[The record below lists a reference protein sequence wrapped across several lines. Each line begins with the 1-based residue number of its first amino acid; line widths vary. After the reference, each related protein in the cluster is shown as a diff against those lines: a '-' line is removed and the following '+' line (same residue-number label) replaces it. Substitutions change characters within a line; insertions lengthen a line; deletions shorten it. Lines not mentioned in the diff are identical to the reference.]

1 MQEADNNKNKK
12 REVEIPMNKLKI
24 GIVGAGRIGN
34 VHAESI
40 TYHIPEAEVVM
51 VTDVMEASAK
61 KLAERF
67 GVPKYSADYMDI
79 INDPE
84 IDAVLVCSP
93 TPTHADISIAAMKAG
108 KHVFC
113 EKPVHTSIERIK
125 EVAKVAEET
134 GRKLQIGFNR
144 RFDHNHKAVQKMV
157 ANGTLGNVEIVKIT
171 SRDPEPPSPEY
182 AASSGGLYIDRMIHD
197 FDMAML
203 LAGSDVTEVY
213 DMGTSLVDKRIGEAG
228 DVDTAIVTLTFA
240 NGALGVIDNSRRAAY
255 GYDQRVEVFGS
266 LGMAADENDGDSTV
280 KVSTAAGVVGEKPQ
294 FFFLER
300 YMASFTEE
308 MKQFIQAIVND
319 TEVPVGIHAGLMS
332 VVLAKAA
339 KKSLDEHR
347 PVKISE
353 I

>member
-1 MQEADNNKNKK
+1 MKK
-12 REVEIPMNKLKI
+12 LNV
-24 GIVGAGRIGN
+24 GIIGAGRIGS

-40 TYHIPEAEVVM
+40 ACHIPEAQVAM
-51 VTDVMEASAK
+51 VTDVIEENAK

-67 GVPKYSADYMDI
+67 QVPRYSSNCMDI
-79 INDPE
+79 VNNPG

-134 GRKLQIGFNR
+134 GCKLQIGFNR
-144 RFDHNHKAVQKMV
+144 RFDHNHRRVQQL
-157 ANGTLGNVEIVKIT
+157 AQDGTLGNIEIIKIT

-182 AASSGGLYIDRMIHD
+182 AASSGGLYIDMMIHD
-197 FDMAML
+197 FDMAMF
-203 LAGSDVTEVY
+203 LAGCDVTEVY
-213 DMGTSLVDKRIGEAG
+213 ATGASLVDRRIGDAG
-228 DVDTAIVTLTFA
+228 DVDTAIVTLTFQ

-280 KVSTAAGVVGEKPQ
+280 KVSTAAGVTGDKPR

-300 YMASFTEE
+300 YMQSFTEE
-308 MKQFIQAIVND
+308 MRQFIRAIRTD
-319 TEVPVGIHAGLMS
+319 GEVPVGIHAGLMS

-347 PVKISE
+347 PVKIRE
-353 I
+353 ICEV

>member
-1 MQEADNNKNKK
+1 
-12 REVEIPMNKLKI
+12 MNKLKI

-40 TYHIPEAEVVM
+40 TYHIPEADVVM
-51 VTDVMEASAK
+51 VTDVIEENAK
-61 KLAERF
+61 KLAARF

-79 INDPE
+79 VNDPA

-93 TPTHADISIAAMKAG
+93 TPTHADITIAALKAG

-113 EKPVHTSIERIK
+113 EKPVHTSLEKIR
-125 EVAKVAEET
+125 EVADVAAAS
-134 GRKLQIGFNR
+134 GKKLQIGFNR
-144 RFDHNHKAVQKMV
+144 RFDHNHRHVQALA
-157 ANGTLGNVEIVKIT
+157 ANGTLGNVEIIKIT
-171 SRDPEPPSPEY
+171 SRDPDPPAPEY
-182 AASSGGLYIDRMIHD
+182 AASSGGLDIDMLIHD
-197 FDMAML
+197 FDMAMV
-203 LAGSDVTEVY
+203 LAGCDVTEVY
-213 DMGTSLVDKRIGEAG
+213 AMGTSLVDPRIGEAG
-228 DVDTAIVTLTFA
+228 DVDTAIVTLTFE

-280 KVSTAAGVVGEKPQ
+280 KVSTASGVVGDKPQ

-308 MKQFIQAIVND
+308 MRQFIRAIRED
-319 TEVPVGIHAGLMS
+319 GDVPVGIHAGYMS

-347 PVKISE
+347 PVKIAE
-353 I
+353 ITGA

>member
-1 MQEADNNKNKK
+1 MSFIN
-12 REVEIPMNKLKI
+12 I
-24 GIVGAGRIGN
+24 GIIGAGRIGN

-40 TYHIPEAEVVM
+40 TYHIPDARVAM
-51 VTDVMEASAK
+51 VTDVMVESAR

-67 GVPKYSADYMDI
+67 GVPKYSGDYMDI
-79 INDPE
+79 LNDPA

-113 EKPVHTSIERIK
+113 EKPVHTSIEKIP
-125 EVAKVAEET
+125 EVARVAEET

-144 RFDHNHKAVQKMV
+144 RFDHNHRHVQQL
-157 ANGTLGNVEIVKIT
+157 AQDGTLGSIEIIKIT

-182 AASSGGLYIDRMIHD
+182 AASSGGLYIDMMIHD
-197 FDMAML
+197 FDMAMF

-213 DMGTSLVDKRIGEAG
+213 AMGTSLVDKRIGEAG
-228 DVDTAIVTLTFA
+228 DVDTAIVTLTFE

-280 KVSTAAGVVGEKPQ
+280 RVSTAAGVVGDKPQ

-300 YMASFTEE
+300 YMQSFTEE
-308 MKQFIQAIVND
+308 MRQFIRAIRENG
-319 TEVPVGIHAGLMS
+319 EVPVGIHAGLMS

-353 I
+353 ICGG

>member
-1 MQEADNNKNKK
+1 MD
-12 REVEIPMNKLKI
+12 KLRI

-51 VTDVMEASAK
+51 VTDPYEEGAR

-67 GVPKYSADYMDI
+67 GVPKYSKDYMDI
-79 INDPE
+79 INNKDV
-84 IDAVLVCSP
+84 DAVLVCSP
-93 TPTHADISIAAMKAG
+93 TPTHAEITIAALKAG

-113 EKPVHTSIERIK
+113 EKPVHTSIDCIK
-125 EVAKVAEET
+125 EVQKVAEET
-134 GRKLQIGFNR
+134 GLKLQIGFNR
-144 RFDHNHKAVQKMV
+144 RFDHNHSHVQRLV
-157 ANGTLGNVEIVKIT
+157 QDGTLGNVELIKIT

-182 AASSGGLYIDRMIHD
+182 AASSGGLYIDMMIHD
-197 FDMAML
+197 FDMAMF
-203 LAGSDVTEVY
+203 LAGCDVTEVY
-213 DMGTSLVDKRIGEAG
+213 AMGTSLVDKRIGEAG

-280 KVSTAAGVVGEKPQ
+280 RVSTAAGVVSDKPQ

-300 YMASFTEE
+300 YMQSFTEE
-308 MKQFIQAIVND
+308 MRQFIKAIRED

-347 PVKISE
+347 PVKVSE
-353 I
+353 IYGG

>member
-1 MQEADNNKNKK
+1 MKK
-12 REVEIPMNKLKI
+12 LNI
-24 GIVGAGRIGN
+24 GIVGAGRIGK
-34 VHAESI
+34 VHAQSI
-40 TYHIPEAEVVM
+40 VYHIPEAQVVM
-51 VTDVMEASAK
+51 VTDVVGAAAQA
-61 KLAERF
+61 LAEQYGIERW
-67 GVPKYSADYMDI
+67 STDYMDI
-79 INDPE
+79 VNAPD

-113 EKPVHTSIERIK
+113 EKPVDLTIEKIK
-125 EVAKVAEET
+125 ETARVAQET

-144 RFDHNHKAVQKMV
+144 RFDHNHGRVQQLA

-182 AASSGGLYIDRMIHD
+182 AASSGGLYIDMMIHD
-197 FDMAML
+197 FDMAMF
-203 LAGSDVTEVY
+203 LAGCDVDEVY
-213 DMGTSLVDKRIGEAG
+213 ATGVSIVDPRIGEAG
-228 DVDTAIVTLTFA
+228 DVDTAIVTLKFA

-266 LGMAADENDGDSTV
+266 LGMAAGENDGDSTV
-280 KVSTAAGVVGEKPQ
+280 KVSTAAGVTGDKPQ
-294 FFFLER
+294 YFFLER
-300 YMASFTEE
+300 YMASFIEE
-308 MKQFIQAIVND
+308 MKQFVAAVNHD

-353 I
+353 IVEG

>member
-1 MQEADNNKNKK
+1 MI
-12 REVEIPMNKLKI
+12 RI
-24 GIVGAGRIGN
+24 GIVGAGRIGH
-34 VHAESI
+34 VHAESV
-40 TYHIPEAEVVM
+40 TYHIPDAEVAM
-51 VTDVMEASAK
+51 VTDVVEANAK
-61 KLAERF
+61 TLAEKY
-67 GVPKYSADYMDI
+67 GVPKYSANYMDL
-79 INDPE
+79 INDPG

-93 TPTHADISIAAMKAG
+93 TPTHAEISIAAMKAG

-113 EKPVHTSIERIK
+113 EKPVHTSLEKIR
-125 EVAKVAEET
+125 EVAEVEKET

-144 RFDHNHKAVQKMV
+144 RFDHNHRAVRRAAQEGK
-157 ANGTLGNVEIVKIT
+157 LGKVEIIKIT

-182 AASSGGLYIDRMIHD
+182 AASSGGLYIDMMIHD
-197 FDMAML
+197 FDMAMF
-203 LAGSDVTEVY
+203 LADSDVTEVY
-213 DMGTSLVDKRIGEAG
+213 AMGTSLVDPRIGEAG

-280 KVSTAAGVVGEKPQ
+280 KISTAAGVVGEKPQ

-308 MKQFIQAIVND
+308 MKQFIRAITED
-319 TEVPVGIHAGLMS
+319 AEVPVGIHAGLMS

-347 PVKISE
+347 PVSVSE
-353 I
+353 ILNG

>member
-1 MQEADNNKNKK
+1 MKQLN
-12 REVEIPMNKLKI
+12 L

-34 VHAESI
+34 VHASSI
-40 TYHIPEAEVVM
+40 TYHIPGARVVRVSDIRPEA
-51 VTDVMEASAK
+51 AK
-61 KLAERF
+61 ALAE
-67 GVPKYSADYMDI
+67 KYGIPAWSDNYMDI
-79 INDPE
+79 INDPA

-93 TPTHADISIAAMKAG
+93 TPTHADIAIAAMQAG

-113 EKPVHTSIERIK
+113 EKPVDLTIEKIRRTA
-125 EVAKVAEET
+125 EVAKET

-144 RFDHNHKAVQKMV
+144 RFDHNHGKVQQL
-157 ANGTLGNVEIVKIT
+157 ARSGALGNVEIIKIT

-182 AASSGGLYIDRMIHD
+182 AASSGGLYIDMMIHD
-197 FDMAML
+197 FDMAMY
-203 LAGSDVTEVY
+203 LAGCDVTEVY
-213 DMGTSLVDKRIGEAG
+213 AMGTSLVDKRIGEAG
-228 DVDTAIVTLTFA
+228 DVDTAIVTLTFE

-266 LGMAADENDGDSTV
+266 LGMAAGENDGDSTV
-280 KVSTAAGVVGEKPQ
+280 RLSTAAGVVSDKPQ

-308 MKQFIQAIVND
+308 LRQFIAAIEND

-347 PVKISE
+347 PVKVSE
-353 I
+353 IL

>member
-1 MQEADNNKNKK
+1 MD
-12 REVEIPMNKLKI
+12 KLRI

-51 VTDVMEASAK
+51 VTDPYEEGAR

-67 GVPKYSADYMDI
+67 GVPKYSKDYMDI
-79 INDPE
+79 INNKDV
-84 IDAVLVCSP
+84 DAVLVCSP
-93 TPTHADISIAAMKAG
+93 TPTHAEITIAALKAG

-113 EKPVHTSIERIK
+113 EKPVHTSIECIK
-125 EVAKVAEET
+125 EVQKVAEET
-134 GRKLQIGFNR
+134 GLKLQIGFNR
-144 RFDHNHKAVQKMV
+144 RFDHNHSHVQRLV
-157 ANGTLGNVEIVKIT
+157 QDGTLGNVELIKIT

-182 AASSGGLYIDRMIHD
+182 AASSGGLYIDMMIHD
-197 FDMAML
+197 FDMAMF
-203 LAGSDVTEVY
+203 LAGCDVTEVY
-213 DMGTSLVDKRIGEAG
+213 AMGTSLVDKRIGEAG

-280 KVSTAAGVVGEKPQ
+280 RVSTAAGVVSDKPQ

-300 YMASFTEE
+300 YMQSFTEE
-308 MKQFIQAIVND
+308 MRQFIKAIRED

-347 PVKISE
+347 PVKVSE
-353 I
+353 IYGG

>member
-1 MQEADNNKNKK
+1 MKK
-12 REVEIPMNKLKI
+12 LNI
-24 GIVGAGRIGN
+24 GIVGAGRIGK
-34 VHAESI
+34 VHAQSI
-40 TYHIPEAEVVM
+40 VYHIPQAQLVM
-51 VTDVMEASAK
+51 VTDVVGAAAQS
-61 KLAERF
+61 LAEMYGIERW
-67 GVPKYSADYMDI
+67 STDYMDI
-79 INDPE
+79 VNAPD

-113 EKPVHTSIERIK
+113 EKPVDLTIEKIK
-125 EVAKVAEET
+125 QTAKVAEET

-144 RFDHNHKAVQKMV
+144 RFDHNHGRVQQLA
-157 ANGTLGNVEIVKIT
+157 ANGTLGKVEIVKIT

-182 AASSGGLYIDRMIHD
+182 AASSGGLYIDMMIHD
-197 FDMAML
+197 FDMAMF
-203 LAGSDVTEVY
+203 LAGCDVEEVY
-213 DMGTSLVDKRIGEAG
+213 ATGVSIVDPRIGEAG
-228 DVDTAIVTLTFA
+228 DVDTAIVTLKFA

-280 KVSTAAGVVGEKPQ
+280 KVSTAAGVVGDKPQ
-294 FFFLER
+294 YFFLER
-300 YMASFTEE
+300 YMASFIEE
-308 MKQFIQAIVND
+308 MRQFVAAVNND

-353 I
+353 IVEG

>member
-1 MQEADNNKNKK
+1 
-12 REVEIPMNKLKI
+12 MNKLKI

-51 VTDVMEASAK
+51 VTDVIKENAK
-61 KLAERF
+61 KLAARF
-67 GVPKYSADYMDI
+67 GIPKYSADYMDI
-79 INDPE
+79 VNDPE

-93 TPTHADISIAAMKAG
+93 TPTHADITIAALNAG

-113 EKPVHTSIERIK
+113 EKPVHTSIERIRD
-125 EVAKVAEET
+125 VAAAAEKS
-134 GRKLQIGFNR
+134 GKKLQIGFNR
-144 RFDHNHKAVQKMV
+144 RFDHNHRHVQELAKCG
-157 ANGTLGNVEIVKIT
+157 ALGNVEIIKIT

-182 AASSGGLYIDRMIHD
+182 AASSGGLYIDMMIHD
-197 FDMAML
+197 FDMAMF

-213 DMGTSLVDKRIGEAG
+213 AMGTSLVDKRIGEAG
-228 DVDTAIVTLTFA
+228 DVDTAIVTLTFE

-280 KVSTAAGVVGEKPQ
+280 KVSTAAGVVSDKPQ

-308 MKQFIQAIVND
+308 MRQFIKAITED
-319 TEVPVGIHAGLMS
+319 TDVPVGIHAGLMS

-353 I
+353 ITGA

>member
-1 MQEADNNKNKK
+1 MKK
-12 REVEIPMNKLKI
+12 LQI

-34 VHAESI
+34 VHAKSV
-40 TYHIPEAEVVM
+40 TYSIPEAEVAM
-51 VTDVMEASAK
+51 ITDVNEAAAK
-61 KLAERF
+61 KLAETY
-67 GVPKYSADYMDI
+67 GVSKWSADYHDI
-79 INDPE
+79 LNDPE

-93 TPTHADISIAAMKAG
+93 TPTHADIAIAAMEAG

-113 EKPVHTSIERIK
+113 EKPVDLTIEKIQK
-125 EVAKVAEET
+125 TAEVAQKT

-144 RFDHNHKAVQKMV
+144 RFDHNHGRVQELAKE
-157 ANGTLGNVEIVKIT
+157 GKLGNIELIKIT

-182 AASSGGLYIDRMIHD
+182 AASSGGLYIDMMIHD
-197 FDMAML
+197 FDMAMF

-213 DMGTSLVDKRIGEAG
+213 AMGASLVDPRIGQAG

-266 LGMAADENDGDSTV
+266 LGMAAGENDGDTTV
-280 KVSTAAGVVGEKPQ
+280 RLSTAEGVVSDKPQ

-300 YMASFTEE
+300 YMASFVLE
-308 MKQFIQAIVND
+308 MRQFVDAVLHDQD
-319 TEVPVGIHAGLMS
+319 VPVGIHAGLMS

-339 KKSLDEHR
+339 KKSLEEHR

-353 I
+353 ILEA

>member
-1 MQEADNNKNKK
+1 
-12 REVEIPMNKLKI
+12 MNKLKI

-51 VTDVMEASAK
+51 VTDVIEANAK

-67 GVPKYSADYMDI
+67 GIPKYSADYTDI
-79 INDPE
+79 VNDPSV
-84 IDAVLVCSP
+84 DAVLVCSP
-93 TPTHADISIAAMKAG
+93 TPTHADITIAALNAG

-113 EKPVHTSIERIK
+113 EKPVHTSIERIRD
-125 EVAKVAEET
+125 VAAAAEKS
-134 GRKLQIGFNR
+134 GKKLQIGFNR
-144 RFDHNHKAVQKMV
+144 RFDHNHRHV
-157 ANGTLGNVEIVKIT
+157 AELAKSGALGNVEIIKIT

-182 AASSGGLYIDRMIHD
+182 AASSGGLYIDMMIHD
-197 FDMAML
+197 FDMAMF
-203 LAGSDVTEVY
+203 LANSDVTEVY
-213 DMGTSLVDKRIGEAG
+213 AMGTSLVDKRIGEAG
-228 DVDTAIVTLTFA
+228 DVDTAIVTLTFE

-280 KVSTAAGVVGEKPQ
+280 KVSTVSGVVSDKPQ

-308 MKQFIQAIVND
+308 MRQFSRAVTEV

-353 I
+353 ITGA

>member
-1 MQEADNNKNKK
+1 MKK
-12 REVEIPMNKLKI
+12 LNI
-24 GIVGAGRIGN
+24 GIVGAGRIGK
-34 VHAESI
+34 VHAQSI
-40 TYHIPEAEVVM
+40 VYHIPEAQVVM
-51 VTDVMEASAK
+51 VTDVVGAAAQA
-61 KLAERF
+61 LAEQYGIERW
-67 GVPKYSADYMDI
+67 STDYMDI
-79 INDPE
+79 VNAPD

-113 EKPVHTSIERIK
+113 EKPVDLTIEKIK
-125 EVAKVAEET
+125 ETARVAQET

-144 RFDHNHKAVQKMV
+144 RFDHNHGRVQQLA

-182 AASSGGLYIDRMIHD
+182 AASSGGLYIDMMIHD
-197 FDMAML
+197 FDMAMF
-203 LAGSDVTEVY
+203 LAGCDVDEVY
-213 DMGTSLVDKRIGEAG
+213 ATGVSIVDPRIGEAG
-228 DVDTAIVTLTFA
+228 DVDTAIVTLKFA

-266 LGMAADENDGDSTV
+266 LGMAAGENDGDSTV
-280 KVSTAAGVVGEKPQ
+280 KVSTAAGVIGDKPQ
-294 FFFLER
+294 YFFLER
-300 YMASFTEE
+300 YMASFIEE
-308 MKQFIQAIVND
+308 MKQFVAAVNHD

-353 I
+353 IVEG

>member
-1 MQEADNNKNKK
+1 MI
-12 REVEIPMNKLKI
+12 RI
-24 GIVGAGRIGN
+24 GIVGAGRIGH
-34 VHAESI
+34 VHAESV
-40 TYHIPEAEVVM
+40 TYHIPEAEVAM
-51 VTDVMEASAK
+51 VTDVVEANAK
-61 KLAERF
+61 KLAEKY
-67 GVPKYSADYMDI
+67 GVPKYSANYMDL
-79 INDPE
+79 INDPD

-113 EKPVHTSIERIK
+113 EKPVHTSLEKIR
-125 EVAKVAEET
+125 EVAEVEKET

-144 RFDHNHKAVQKMV
+144 RFDHNHRAVRRAAQEGK
-157 ANGTLGNVEIVKIT
+157 LGKVEIIKIT

-182 AASSGGLYIDRMIHD
+182 AASSGGLYIDMMIHD
-197 FDMAML
+197 FDMAMF
-203 LAGSDVTEVY
+203 LADSDVTEVY
-213 DMGTSLVDKRIGEAG
+213 AMGTSLVDPRIGEAG

-280 KVSTAAGVVGEKPQ
+280 KISTVAGVVGEKPQ

-308 MKQFIQAIVND
+308 MKQFIRAITED
-319 TEVPVGIHAGLMS
+319 AEVPVGIHAGLMS

-347 PVKISE
+347 PVAVSE
-353 I
+353 ILNG

>member
-1 MQEADNNKNKK
+1 MD
-12 REVEIPMNKLKI
+12 KLRI

-51 VTDVMEASAK
+51 VTDPYEEGAR

-67 GVPKYSADYMDI
+67 GVPKYSKDYMDI
-79 INDPE
+79 INNKDV
-84 IDAVLVCSP
+84 DAVLVCSP
-93 TPTHADISIAAMKAG
+93 TPTHAEITIAALKAG

-113 EKPVHTSIERIK
+113 EKPVHTSIDCIK
-125 EVAKVAEET
+125 EVQKVAEET
-134 GRKLQIGFNR
+134 GLKLQIGFNR
-144 RFDHNHKAVQKMV
+144 RFDHNHSHVQRL
-157 ANGTLGNVEIVKIT
+157 AQDGTLGNVELIKIT

-182 AASSGGLYIDRMIHD
+182 AASSGGLYIDMMIHD
-197 FDMAML
+197 FDMAMF
-203 LAGSDVTEVY
+203 LAGCDVTEVY
-213 DMGTSLVDKRIGEAG
+213 AMGTSLVDKRIGEAG

-280 KVSTAAGVVGEKPQ
+280 RVSTAAGVVSDKPQ

-300 YMASFTEE
+300 YMQSFTEE
-308 MKQFIQAIVND
+308 MRQFIKAIRED

-347 PVKISE
+347 PVKVSE
-353 I
+353 IYGG

>member
-1 MQEADNNKNKK
+1 
-12 REVEIPMNKLKI
+12 MNKLNI
-24 GIVGAGRIGN
+24 GIIGAGRIGN

-40 TYHIPEAEVVM
+40 TYHIPEAEVLM
-51 VTDVMEASAK
+51 VPDVIEPNAK
-61 KLAERF
+61 KLADRF
-67 GVPKYSADYMDI
+67 GIPKYSADYMDI
-79 INDPE
+79 INDPA

-93 TPTHADISIAAMKAG
+93 TPTHADITIAALKAG

-113 EKPVHTSIERIK
+113 EKPVHTSIERIQ
-125 EVAKVAEET
+125 EVAKVAQET
-134 GRKLQIGFNR
+134 GKKLQIGFNR
-144 RFDHNHKAVQKMV
+144 RFDHNHKAVQKL
-157 ANGTLGNVEIVKIT
+157 AQDGSLGNVEIIKIT

-182 AASSGGLYIDRMIHD
+182 AASSGGLYIDMMIHD
-197 FDMAML
+197 FDMAMF
-203 LAGSDVTEVY
+203 LAGCDVTEVY
-213 DMGTSLVDKRIGEAG
+213 AMGTSLVDKRIGEAG

-266 LGMAADENDGDSTV
+266 LGMAADENDSDSTV
-280 KVSTAAGVVGEKPQ
+280 KLSTAAGVVGEKPQ

-308 MKQFIQAIVND
+308 MRQFIAAIRND
-319 TEVPVGIHAGLMS
+319 TDVPVGIHAGLMS

-347 PVKISE
+347 PVAIKE
-353 I
+353 IL

>member
-1 MQEADNNKNKK
+1 M
-12 REVEIPMNKLKI
+12 RKLNI
-24 GIVGAGRIGN
+24 GIVGAGRIGK
-34 VHAESI
+34 VHAASI
-40 TYHIPEAEVVM
+40 TYHIPQAQIVRVS
-51 VTDVMEASAK
+51 DVFEPSAK
-61 KLAERF
+61 ALAETY
-67 GVPKYSADYMDI
+67 GVPAYSTDYMEI

-113 EKPVHTSIERIK
+113 EKPVDLTIGKIK
-125 EVAKVAEET
+125 KTAEVAKET

-144 RFDHNHKAVQKMV
+144 RFDHNHGKVQQMA
-157 ANGTLGNVEIVKIT
+157 ANGTLGNVELIKIT

-182 AASSGGLYIDRMIHD
+182 AASSGGLYIDMMIHD
-197 FDMAML
+197 FDMAMF
-203 LAGSDVTEVY
+203 LAGCDVTEVY
-213 DMGTSLVDKRIGEAG
+213 AMGTSLVDPRIGEAG
-228 DVDTAIVTLTFA
+228 DVDTAIVTLTFE

-266 LGMAADENDGDSTV
+266 LGMAAGENDGDSTV
-280 KVSTAAGVVGEKPQ
+280 KVSTAAGVVSDKPQ
-294 FFFLER
+294 YFFLER
-300 YMASFTEE
+300 YMASFVEE
-308 MKQFIQAIVND
+308 MRQFIAAINED
-319 TEVPVGIHAGLMS
+319 KEVPVGIHAGLMS

-353 I
+353 IMEG

>member
-1 MQEADNNKNKK
+1 MI
-12 REVEIPMNKLKI
+12 RI

-51 VTDVMEASAK
+51 VTDVAVENAK

-67 GVPKYSADYMDI
+67 GVPKYSADYTDI
-79 INDPE
+79 INDPS

-93 TPTHADISIAAMKAG
+93 TPTHADITIAALKAG

-113 EKPVHTSIERIK
+113 EKPVHTSLEKIR
-125 EVAKVAEET
+125 EVAQVEKAA
-134 GRKLQIGFNR
+134 GKKLQIGFNR
-144 RFDHNHKAVQKMV
+144 RFDHNHRAVQRL
-157 ANGTLGNVEIVKIT
+157 AHEGRLGNVEIIKIT

-182 AASSGGLYIDRMIHD
+182 AASSGGLYIDMMIHD
-197 FDMAML
+197 FDMAMF
-203 LAGSDVTEVY
+203 LADSDVTEVY
-213 DMGTSLVDKRIGEAG
+213 AMGTSLVDKRIGEAG

-280 KVSTAAGVVGEKPQ
+280 KISTAAGVVGEKPQ
-294 FFFLER
+294 YFFLER
-300 YMASFTEE
+300 YMGSFVEE
-308 MKQFIQAIVND
+308 MKQFIEAIKKD

-347 PVKISE
+347 PVRISE
-353 I
+353 ILG